1 MVTSLYPLCYVS
13 LDFGRSTQMSAIA
26 RGKKSEMSRFGTAKC
41 PPISVIVRVRNSR
54 SLFRSFIYAFR
65 GRGWGGG
72 GGVALFRISGVS
84 VITRC
89 RESTA
94 NTCDALYIRHNFQL

>member
-54 SLFRSFIYAFR
+54 SLFQSFIYAFR
-65 GRGWGGG
+65 RGGG
-72 GGVALFRISGVS
+72 GALFRINGVS
-84 VITRC
+84 VIARC
-89 RESTA
+89 RESTV